1 MPYLMVAL
9 AAMELKISYQVNLI
23 SHEVKAF
30 QSESITTL
38 PILQISKE
46 YHKNFQI
53 VICIMRYTK
62 SKSIVNCGLRAFIK
76 SQEKSIDVVY

>member
-1 MPYLMVAL
+1 MPYLMVAP
-9 AAMELKISYQVNLI
+9 AVMELKISYQVNLI

-30 QSESITTL
+30 QSIENAITL

-53 VICIMRYTK
+53 VGCIMKYTK
-62 SKSIVNCGLRAFIK
+62 SQPIENCGLRALG
-76 SQEKSIDVVY
+76 